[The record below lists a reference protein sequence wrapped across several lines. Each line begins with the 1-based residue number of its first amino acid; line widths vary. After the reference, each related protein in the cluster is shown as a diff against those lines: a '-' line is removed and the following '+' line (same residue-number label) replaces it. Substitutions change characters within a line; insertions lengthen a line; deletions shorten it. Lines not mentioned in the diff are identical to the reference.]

1 MGLELEKERSRG
13 LNLIAIGRG
22 TLMGAVASL
31 TGTLLM
37 AAAFYFTS
45 LSERTFPYLVSFV
58 LFLSGMLGGSLAA
71 RSAGNRGL
79 IHGLAAGTALF
90 LLLWLAA
97 VAVLPGPVTSGMLL
111 KKFFLLA
118 SGGALG
124 GFLGIA
130 LLP

>member
-13 LNLIAIGRG
+13 LNFLAIGRG
-22 TLMGAVASL
+22 TLIGAVASL

-37 AAAFYFTS
+37 AATYYFTS
-45 LSERTFPYLVSFV
+45 LSEKTFPYIVSFV

-71 RSAGNRGL
+71 RAAGNRGL
-79 IHGLAAGTALF
+79 IHGLATGTALF

-97 VAVLPGPVTSGMLL
+97 AAVLPGPVTSGMLL

>member
-13 LNLIAIGRG
+13 LNFIAIGRG

-37 AAAFYFTS
+37 AAGFYFTS
-45 LSERTFPYLVSFV
+45 LSERTFPYIVSFV

-118 SGGALG
+118 SGGAIG

>member
-13 LNLIAIGRG
+13 LNLIAISRG

-37 AAAFYFTS
+37 AALFYFTS
-45 LSERTFPYLVSFV
+45 LSERAFPYIVSFV

-90 LLLWLAA
+90 LLLWLTA

>member
-1 MGLELEKERSRG
+1 MTFKIEEKTPRG
-13 LNLIAIGRG
+13 LNFFAICRG
-22 TLMGAVASL
+22 TLAGALASL
-31 TGTLLM
+31 TSTLLT
-37 AAAFYFTS
+37 ATLFYFTS
-45 LSERTFPYLVSFV
+45 ISEKSFPYLVSFI

-71 RSAGNRGL
+71 RAAGNRGL
-79 IHGLAAGTALF
+79 LHGLSTGTALF

-97 VAVLPGPVTSGMLL
+97 VTVVPGPATHGMLL

-118 SGGALG
+118 SGGAIG